1 MSVAENSHLERE
13 EVERVLASGIFE
25 RSPSLAQVLTYVC
38 AKYFEGTADS
48 IKEYN
53 IAVDAF
59 GRPPDFDQKKDSIVR
74 VQVHRLRERLAE
86 YYEAGGASNEV
97 QIVIPQGRY
106 VPTFVRRSAAQ
117 PGPPHPV
124 EQISE
129 QPGETSRAVGT
140 LVPTNLSGAAPRP
153 VAQAGGARKY
163 WWRAGLA
170 AAVLILLGVFAV
182 GLSRRGDTLVSA
194 APVDAGLAAAATGDS
209 IRILAGL
216 ETGTFTD
223 GFGRAWLSDRYFTGG
238 SVVKVGDHLILGTR
252 EQRLYQSR
260 RQGMFGYDIPLKPGV
275 YEMRLHF
282 AETHFGEMNLAG
294 FGGEG
299 SRAFAILVNGKT
311 LMPRLDVV
319 GEVGARTADIKVFR
333 DISPDSDGTLH
344 LSFNPLVSVPFLNAI
359 ELTPGVA
366 GKLLPI
372 RILAQDRAYTD
383 NQGRVWEPDRY
394 AIGGQLVKRTANV
407 SGAVDPQLFAGE
419 RFGNLRYM
427 IPVPPGKYTA
437 ALYMAERWLGPNLPR
452 GGGAGSRVFDIFCNG
467 VALVRDF
474 DVFKRAGGSDR
485 VFVQTF
491 RGLEPNHQGKLD
503 ISMVPNKNYPMLSA
517 LEIIDEA
524 R

>member
-1 MSVAENSHLERE
+1 MPSPAGLVAGALSDVIWFVLESVLISMRVYTFPGGGFASVCDTPLLMVKSSPAESPTMSVAENSHLERE

-163 WWRAGLA
+163 WWTAGLA

-182 GLSRRGDTLVSA
+182 WLSR
-194 APVDAGLAAAATGDS
+194 P
-209 IRILAGL
+209 
-216 ETGTFTD
+216 
-223 GFGRAWLSDRYFTGG
+223 
-238 SVVKVGDHLILGTR
+238 
-252 EQRLYQSR
+252 
-260 RQGMFGYDIPLKPGV
+260 
-275 YEMRLHF
+275 
-282 AETHFGEMNLAG
+282 
-294 FGGEG
+294 
-299 SRAFAILVNGKT
+299 
-311 LMPRLDVV
+311 
-319 GEVGARTADIKVFR
+319 
-333 DISPDSDGTLH
+333 
-344 LSFNPLVSVPFLNAI
+344 
-359 ELTPGVA
+359 
-366 GKLLPI
+366 
-372 RILAQDRAYTD
+372 
-383 NQGRVWEPDRY
+383 
-394 AIGGQLVKRTANV
+394 
-407 SGAVDPQLFAGE
+407 
-419 RFGNLRYM
+419 
-427 IPVPPGKYTA
+427 
-437 ALYMAERWLGPNLPR
+437 
-452 GGGAGSRVFDIFCNG
+452 
-467 VALVRDF
+467 
-474 DVFKRAGGSDR
+474 
-485 VFVQTF
+485 
-491 RGLEPNHQGKLD
+491 
-503 ISMVPNKNYPMLSA
+503 
-517 LEIIDEA
+517 
-524 R
+524 

>member
-1 MSVAENSHLERE
+1 MSVAEISHLERQ

-25 RSPSLAQVLTYVC
+25 RSPSLAQVLTYIC

-74 VQVHRLRERLAE
+74 VQVHRLRERLAK
-86 YYEAGGASNEV
+86 YYETSGASNEV

-117 PGPPHPV
+117 PDSHHRAG
-124 EQISE
+124 EISE
-129 QPGETSRAVGT
+129 QPSEASPEIETYTPV
-140 LVPTNLSGAAPRP
+140 NLSGEKRQSAAQP
-153 VAQAGGARKY
+153 GGGRKY
-163 WWRAGLA
+163 WWPAGLA
-170 AAVLILLGVFAV
+170 VAVLILVGVFAV
-182 GLSRRGDTLVSA
+182 GLSRRGDTMVSA
-194 APVDAGLAAAATGDS
+194 APVDARFAVAAGEP

-223 GFGRAWLSDRYFTGG
+223 GFGRSWLSDRYFTGG
-238 SVVKVGDHLILGTR
+238 NVVKVGDHFILETR

-299 SRAFAILVNGKT
+299 SRAFGIVANGKT

-319 GEVGARTADIKVFR
+319 GEVGPRTADIKVFR
-333 DISPDSDGTLH
+333 DISPDSDGMLH
-344 LSFNPLVSVPFLNAI
+344 LSFTPIVSVPFLNAI

-366 GKLLPI
+366 GKLSPI
-372 RILAQDRAYTD
+372 RIVAQDRAYTD
-383 NQGRVWEPDRY
+383 EQGRVWEPDRY
-394 AIGGQLVKRTANV
+394 AIGGQLVKRTAKV
-407 SGAVDPQLFAGE
+407 DGAVDPQLFAGE
-419 RFGNLRYM
+419 RFGNLKYM
-427 IPVPPGKYTA
+427 IPVPPGKYT
-437 ALYMAERWLGPNLPR
+437 LNFYMAERWLGPDLPR
-452 GGGAGSRVFDIFCNG
+452 GGGAGSRLFDIFCNG
-467 VALVRDF
+467 VALARDL

-485 VFVQTF
+485 ALVQTF
-491 RGLEPNHQGKLD
+491 GGLEPNHQGKLD
-503 ISMVPNKNYPMLSA
+503 ISMVPHKNFPMLSA
-517 LEIIDEA
+517 LEVIDGS